1 MTYERRPAVKVI
13 LKEDV
18 QNLGEMGEIV
28 NVSDGYAR
36 NFLIPRKL
44 ATVADQKNVRELEH
58 EKRVIDRRA
67 EKLKA
72 DAQTLADRISAVTI
86 NIKAKAGEEEKL
98 FGSVTAMDVAE
109 ALKAEGFDVDKKKI
123 VIEEPIKRLGTHAVA
138 VKVGKDVTATVNV
151 EVEAEE

>member
-44 ATVADQKNVRELEH
+44 AAVADKKNVRELEH

-67 EKLKA
+67 DKLKA

>member
-1 MTYERRPAVKVI
+1 MEVI

-18 QNLGEMGEIV
+18 QNLGGMGEIV

-36 NFLIPRKL
+36 NYLIPRKL
-44 ATVADQKNVRELEH
+44 AAVADKKNVKKLEH

-72 DAQTLADRISAVTI
+72 DAQTMADRLSAVTLKI
-86 NIKAKAGEEEKL
+86 EAKAGEEDKL

-109 ALKAEGFDVDKKKI
+109 ALKGEGFDVDKKKI
-123 VIEEPIKRLGTHAVA
+123 VIGEPIKRLGTHAVA

-151 EVEAEE
+151 EVEAEQ

>member
-1 MTYERRPAVKVI
+1 MKVI

-44 ATVADQKNVRELEH
+44 AAVADKKNVRELEH

-67 EKLKA
+67 DKLKA

>member
-1 MTYERRPAVKVI
+1 MEVI

-18 QNLGEMGEIV
+18 QNLGGMGEIV

-36 NFLIPRKL
+36 NYLIPRKL
-44 ATVADQKNVRELEH
+44 AAVADKKNVKKLEH

-72 DAQTLADRISAVTI
+72 DAQTMADRLSAVTLKI
-86 NIKAKAGEEEKL
+86 EAKAGEEEKL

-109 ALKAEGFDVDKKKI
+109 ALKGEGFDVDKKKI
-123 VIEEPIKRLGTHAVA
+123 VIDEPIKRLGTHAVA

-151 EVEAEE
+151 EVEAEK